1 MSFDYSAA
9 KAALKKAGHVVSSG
23 PEVLATD
30 VKEIVRF
37 GRRMFGLKEGMIRRG
52 IANPMLLP
60 EGFPGTSA
68 EPVAEAAPE
77 VIQAV
82 AEAPVPEAAPV
93 TPEAAQEAPAD
104 TAEPEAKSAAT
115 ESTQDTPVTEAATAE
130 DAPKSKKAKKADA
143 ATDAPANGEQ
153 AA

>member
-37 GRRMFGLKEGMIRRG
+37 GRRMFGLKESMIRRG

-68 EPVAEAAPE
+68 APVAESAPE

-82 AEAPVPEAAPV
+82 PESAPV
-93 TPEAAQEAPAD
+93 TPQAAQEAPAD
-104 TAEPEAKSAAT
+104 AAAPETPDAAT
-115 ESTQDTPVTEAATAE
+115 ESTQGAPVPEAATAE
-130 DAPKSKKAKKADA
+130 DAPKAKKAKKAEA
-143 ATDAPANGEQ
+143 AADAPANGEQ